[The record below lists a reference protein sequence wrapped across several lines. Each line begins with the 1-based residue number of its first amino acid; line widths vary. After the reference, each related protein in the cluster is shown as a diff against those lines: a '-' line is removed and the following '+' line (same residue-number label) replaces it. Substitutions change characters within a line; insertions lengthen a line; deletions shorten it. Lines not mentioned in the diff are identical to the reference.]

1 MLQTNA
7 QTIGT
12 SMRATRYENV
22 FLMYTVPEIAWK
34 DKPNLGKVL

>member
-12 SMRATRYENV
+12 SMRATQSENV
-22 FLMYTVPEIAWK
+22 FLTYTVPEIVWE
-34 DKPNLGKVL
+34 DKPSLGKVL